1 MLIRIVLVLLVVW
14 LVVSVLG
21 FILKGLFWLA
31 VVGVVLFVATAAFGA
46 GKRSTG
52 LRGRDDRAL

>member
-1 MLIRIVLVLLVVW
+1 MIRIVLVLLAVW

-21 FILKGLFWLA
+21 FILEGLFWLA

-46 GKRSTG
+46 GRRTG
-52 LRGRDDRAL
+52 VRGRRDHRAL